1 MNRRQFLVQ
10 APLGLAA
17 IRSTLSAAQST
28 LQNVQ
33 LTIDLQS
40 SIATVPADMMG
51 LSYESTQLGEPEV
64 FSARNHQLIQLFRKL
79 SPSGVLRLG
88 GNTSEFTFYRSSAHI
103 TAPVYKP
110 LPTQPAQLTPITD
123 EALGNLRGFLEA
135 TGWSCIY
142 GLNLGTGTPVRAADE
157 AAAVSRI
164 LGLRLQYF
172 QIGNEPNNY
181 IRYKLRPS
189 TWDVSAY
196 FNEWLPFVQTI
207 GQRLPTIRIG
217 GPDMGA
223 QREWMN
229 VFAKRAVAALGPK
242 FFALSDHFYAEG
254 PPTSPTSSMD
264 NLLRN
269 TKIDAEIEV
278 MQDAARVAD
287 RPIRMTEVNSCYLGG
302 KPGVSDTFG
311 AALWA
316 GELSLRLV
324 ASGFSGVNFHGG
336 SARQIKAS
344 LGGILPGDDVSNSEA
359 ADSYYTPIAGSPI
372 HGYTARPE
380 FYGLM
385 LAAQFSGSNM
395 VRISGSHPDL
405 KAYASVTEQ
414 KDRLQL
420 ALFNFRGSTLTVNI
434 DTGRPYHRVRSW
446 PLVAPAVNAT
456 TGVTLAGVA
465 AEKSS
470 FAPNWAKEAVIH
482 PGMQPTLTL
491 LPFSSLFAM
500 LHSA

>member
-1 MNRRQFLVQ
+1 MAR

-17 IRSTLSAAQST
+17 IHSTISSAQPA
-28 LQNVQ
+28 LQHVQ
-33 LTIDLQS
+33 LTIDPQS
-40 SIATVPADMMG
+40 SIATVPEDMMG

-64 FSARNHQLIQLFRKL
+64 FSAGNHQLIQLFRKL

-88 GNTSEFTFYRSSAHI
+88 GNTSEFTFYRSNAHSA
-103 TAPVYKP
+103 APVYKP

-142 GLNLGTGTPVRAADE
+142 GLNLGTGTPVRAVEE
-157 AAAVSRI
+157 AVAVSRI
-164 LGLRLQYF
+164 LGPRLQYF

-196 FNEWLPFVQTI
+196 FNEWLPFARTI
-207 GQRLPTIRIG
+207 VERLPTARIG

-223 QREWMN
+223 QRDWMQ
-229 VFAKRAVAALGPK
+229 VFAKRAVDALGPN

-254 PPTSPTSSMD
+254 PPASPASTMD

-269 TKIDAEIEV
+269 TKINAEIEV
-278 MQDAARVAD
+278 MQDAARVVD
-287 RPIRMTEVNSCYLGG
+287 RPVRMTEVNSCYLGG

-324 ASGFSGVNFHGG
+324 ASGFCGVNFHGG

-344 LGGILPGDDVSNSEA
+344 LGGTLPGDDVSNSEA
-359 ADSYYTPIAGSPI
+359 EDSYYTPIAGNPI

-385 LAAQFSGSNM
+385 LAAQFAGSNM
-395 VRISGSHPDL
+395 VRISGFHPDL

-420 ALFNFRGSTLTVNI
+420 ALFNFGESSLTVDI

-446 PLVAPAVNAT
+446 PLDAPAVNAA
-456 TGVTLAGVA
+456 TGITLAGVA
-465 AEKSS
+465 AENSS
-470 FAPNWAKEAVIH
+470 FAPDRAKETVIH
-482 PGMQPTLTL
+482 PGVRPTLTL
-491 LPFSSLFAM
+491 LPFSAVFAA
-500 LHSA
+500 LHPA